1 MPALV
6 LGPGVGGRNER
17 DWTIGSGDWNRG
29 VTAGRPLGLGLEDRR
44 PAGKGLSHLA
54 SRAGAI
60 RPPNYEIIEVLR

>member
-1 MPALV
+1 MLSMGVAEMNT
-6 LGPGVGGRNER
+6 PGSQGGDCR
-17 DWTIGSGDWNRG
+17 
-29 VTAGRPLGLGLEDRR
+29 LGLGVRH

>member
-1 MPALV
+1 MPTLV
-6 LGPGVGGRNER
+6 LGMGVAEMNTTGSQGGDCR
-17 DWTIGSGDWNRG
+17 
-29 VTAGRPLGLGLEDRR
+29 LGLGVRC